1 MRVRGRATNGLLN
14 FVMPL
19 GRGRQL
25 NNRVKP
31 ALKCDGGSLVQD
43 PGAIGSDHS
52 LRDVDQ
58 RIGIKAV
65 GNNPVDLRNDAG
77 DHMWE
82 QEQFFIELGKLRAV
96 FGQQL
101 ALLGYLYGVDIEE
114 SLAAIL
120 PPEAS

>member
-1 MRVRGRATNGLLN
+1 MRAS
-14 FVMPL
+14 
-19 GRGRQL
+19 
-25 NNRVKP
+25 
-31 ALKCDGGSLVQD
+31 C
-43 PGAIGSDHS
+43 
-52 LRDVDQ
+52 RDFLTLTSA
-58 RIGIKAV
+58 KAYE
-65 GNNPVDLRNDAG
+65 NDKGMMRG

-82 QEQFFIELGKLRAV
+82 QEQFFIELGKLRAI